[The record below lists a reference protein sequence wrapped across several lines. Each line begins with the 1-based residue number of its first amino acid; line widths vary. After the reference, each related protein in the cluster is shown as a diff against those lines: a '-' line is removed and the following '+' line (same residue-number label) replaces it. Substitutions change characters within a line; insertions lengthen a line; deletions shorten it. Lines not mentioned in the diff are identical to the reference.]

1 MERGG
6 SRGGEIGERKRSG
19 EEGRKGGVR
28 QRGERRGRGRGR
40 GGCGVDVAYEIRI
53 IWRGRKDP
61 NSGFVYVRRAVFQTI
76 FSNGEQMV
84 YGRISPCALNL
95 LCRHLHWEVS
105 NPSAFSPHVSLEL
118 NATQST
124 NHPIP
129 SLYHPPPPTPNHNVD
144 SNARTCGHIPVSIS
158 QKS

>member
-53 IWRGRKDP
+53 I
-61 NSGFVYVRRAVFQTI
+61 
-76 FSNGEQMV
+76 
-84 YGRISPCALNL
+84 
-95 LCRHLHWEVS
+95 
-105 NPSAFSPHVSLEL
+105 
-118 NATQST
+118 
-124 NHPIP
+124 
-129 SLYHPPPPTPNHNVD
+129 
-144 SNARTCGHIPVSIS
+144 
-158 QKS
+158 